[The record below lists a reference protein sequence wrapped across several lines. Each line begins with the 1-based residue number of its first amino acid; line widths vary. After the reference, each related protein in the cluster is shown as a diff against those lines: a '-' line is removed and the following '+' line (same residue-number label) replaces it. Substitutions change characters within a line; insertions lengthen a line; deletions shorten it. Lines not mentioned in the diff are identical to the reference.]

1 MIRRLTY
8 SLLACCAAVMI
19 ALAGITSASV
29 MAPERGEVD
38 KLETAFVFGLSA
50 ADFCEDDTVGHRHE
64 CPFCLTVSQ
73 APLIRPV
80 ATATVLT
87 PFDGWRALAGL
98 TRHAEAPSPHYTTRA
113 PPALV

>member
-19 ALAGITSASV
+19 ALAGVTSASM

-38 KLETAFVFGLSA
+38 KLETALVFGLSA
-50 ADFCEDDTVGHRHE
+50 SDFCEDGTTGHSHE
-64 CPFCLTVSQ
+64 CPFCLTVSK

-80 ATATVLT
+80 ETVTVLT

-113 PPALV
+113 PPVLV